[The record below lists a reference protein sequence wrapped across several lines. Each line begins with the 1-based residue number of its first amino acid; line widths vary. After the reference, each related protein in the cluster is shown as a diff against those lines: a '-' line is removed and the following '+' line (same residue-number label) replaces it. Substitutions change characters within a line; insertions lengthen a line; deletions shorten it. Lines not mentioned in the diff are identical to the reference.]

1 VVKFLS
7 SIKRGGVR
15 NMRLRLKKIICATDF
30 SDPAN
35 YAINYGV
42 SLAKEFNA
50 KLYLCH
56 VIDLSSAT
64 LYGDATFAFETQL
77 IHMEEYA
84 QDRLRRLMD
93 NYDIEWEPLV
103 ATGNAADEV
112 MRLAEE
118 NGADM
123 AITATR
129 GHSGLKRLILGSVT
143 ERLMRTLHCP
153 LLAVHRH
160 EKQTFE
166 PAVEEIKFK
175 RILIG
180 CDFSP
185 DSNLAFEY
193 GLSLAQEYESE
204 LHLVH
209 VLEPPIYKEW
219 PKTPEET
226 REKIRK
232 NLYEQI
238 KEKLEAMV
246 PLEAMNWCKPKT
258 MLLAGQPDIELAK
271 YAEVQGIDLIVMG
284 VAGHGL
290 VESFFVGST
299 TERVMRKAPC
309 AVLSVRPIK
318 ENK

>member
-1 VVKFLS
+1 MQ
-7 SIKRGGVR
+7 G
-15 NMRLRLKKIICATDF
+15 MRLNLKNIICATDF

-64 LYGDATFAFETQL
+64 LYGDATFSFETQL
-77 IHMEEYA
+77 VHMEEYA
-84 QDRLRRLMD
+84 QERLRRIMEP
-93 NYDIEWEPLV
+93 YQVEWDPLV
-103 ATGNAADEV
+103 STGNVADEV
-112 MRLAEE
+112 ARLAEE
-118 NGADM
+118 KGADM

-143 ERLMRTLHCP
+143 EHLMRILPCP
-153 LLAVHRH
+153 LLAVHRYD
-160 EKQTFE
+160 KY
-166 PAVEEIKFK
+166 PNASKEEDISFK

-185 DSNLAFEY
+185 DSNLAFQY
-193 GLSLAQEYESE
+193 GLSLAQEYEAE

-219 PKTPEET
+219 PKASEDTKET
-226 REKIRK
+226 IRR
-232 NLYEQI
+232 NLYEQL

-246 PLEAMNWCKPKT
+246 PNDALNWCKPKT
-258 MLLAGQPDIELAK
+258 MLLAGHPEEEIAK
-271 YAEVQGIDLIVMG
+271 YADIQGVDLIVLG
-284 VAGHGL
+284 VAGHGS

-299 TERVMRKAPC
+299 TERVMRKAQC
-309 AVLSVRPIK
+309 TVLSVRPLQGK
-318 ENK
+318 K

>member
-1 VVKFLS
+1 
-7 SIKRGGVR
+7 
-15 NMRLRLKKIICATDF
+15 MRLNLKNIICATDF

-35 YAINYGV
+35 YAIHYGV

-84 QDRLRRLMD
+84 RDRLRRLMD
-93 NYDIEWEPLV
+93 DYDIEWEPLI
-103 ATGNAADEV
+103 ATGNAADEIA
-112 MRLAEE
+112 RLAIE
-118 NGADM
+118 NGSDM

-129 GHSGLKRLILGSVT
+129 GHSGLRRLILGSVT

-153 LLAVHRH
+153 LLAVRRH
-160 EKQTFE
+160 EKYIDE
-166 PAVEEIKFK
+166 PAKEEKRFK

-185 DSNLAFEY
+185 DSNLAVEY
-193 GLSLAQEYESE
+193 GLSLAQEFEAE

-219 PKTPEET
+219 PKTTEET
-226 REKIRK
+226 KEKIRK
-232 NLYEQI
+232 NLYEQL
-238 KEKLEAMV
+238 KQKLEAMV
-246 PLEAMNWCKPKT
+246 PQDAFNWCKPKT
-258 MLLAGQPDIELAK
+258 MLLAGHPDVELIK
-271 YAEVQGIDLIVMG
+271 YADVQGVDLIVMG
-284 VAGHGL
+284 VAGHGI

-318 ENK
+318 KNENNESKA